1 VIITPTLLSAQAE
14 KLANFHR
21 YSQLNVK
28 ITTSLFTKF
37 SSGKQ
42 DIAAIR
48 NCIKY
53 IYESSSWKKLKYVNL
68 FGDASYDYKIEF
80 KTIQTLSIYH
90 ALNSNSIGESC
101 FASDDFYGLMDLM
114 KEI

>member
-21 YSQLNVK
+21 SYSQLNVK
-28 ITTSLFTKF
+28 VITTESIYQVL
-37 SSGKQ
+37 SGKQ

-53 IYESSSWKKLKYVNL
+53 IYEN
-68 FGDASYDYKIEF
+68 ASAPEK
-80 KTIQTLSIYH
+80 
-90 ALNSNSIGESC
+90 N
-101 FASDDFYGLMDLM
+101 
-114 KEI
+114 

>member
-21 YSQLNVK
+21 SYSQLNVK
-28 ITTSLFTKF
+28 VITTESIYQEF

-53 IYESSSWKKLKYVNL
+53 IYEN
-68 FGDASYDYKIEF
+68 ASAPEK
-80 KTIQTLSIYH
+80 
-90 ALNSNSIGESC
+90 N
-101 FASDDFYGLMDLM
+101 
-114 KEI
+114 